1 MILQKQLQA
10 FCLLLYCDQDP
21 LNKAV
26 NKMKALKSKE
36 APEKNQG
43 AKLKRKFDEPLPD
56 ETTGKSSTSLNR
68 K

>member
-1 MILQKQLQA
+1 
-10 FCLLLYCDQDP
+10 
-21 LNKAV
+21 
-26 NKMKALKSKE
+26 MKALKSKE